1 MRGRLIGLSSRS
13 FGGDWS
19 MSSMR
24 RFVDLRGDS
33 GVTRVLSVTSDATEG
48 PLELE
53 LEGDLEK
60 TRS

>member
-1 MRGRLIGLSSRS
+1 
-13 FGGDWS
+13 